1 LNNTL
6 IHKCHQFHEKVNPL
20 EHSIMLEPGLY
31 HVQWDGVG
39 DNGSPLE
46 SGTYMYVLGHAGQTV
61 QSGNFMIRE

>member
-1 LNNTL
+1 
-6 IHKCHQFHEKVNPL
+6 
-20 EHSIMLEPGLY
+20 MLEPGLY

-39 DNGSPLE
+39 DNGLPLE